1 MAQPRRTLRRRSPA
15 RVPVAMESVESRLL
29 FATFTVSNLND
40 TGPGSFRQAIVDA
53 NAPEAGTDPDLIVFT
68 VSGVITPASPLPDI
82 TDNIDIDALSA
93 QDGTPSIE
101 LRGTNAGATA
111 NGLTIRSTD
120 PVQAS
125 SVLGLIINDFGGA
138 GIDVVGNSN
147 LIGLT
152 YIGTNAAGTAAGPGN
167 DGPGVRIAG
176 NNNFLIDNVIAFN
189 GGDGV
194 EIVSGTGNDVG
205 LNSIFS
211 NGDLGIDL
219 GANGPTANDTLDPD
233 TGANNLQ
240 NAPVIT
246 SITAAPGGGYVVN
259 GTINTTANSDISIV
273 LYTTTADGEG
283 RTIAD
288 SQTPPVTTDASGNAS
303 FSITLPNATA
313 TDYVTATATH
323 IFISQTTDDF
333 SINTSEFSAPVPTE
347 GGGGNLV
354 PEAMFVNGTGW
365 TADFRAELAEE
376 TLGNATLGFQV
387 PLGPAANADELP
399 WSNINIISIRF
410 TGTGTAPVQ
419 GDLALRSGNGI
430 AYNVTGFN
438 WDPGT
443 KVATWTLDKALA
455 NFTTTNR
462 QTEDKVNVD
471 YKSGALIQ
479 RVHVVP
485 GDANRNGNVSPTD
498 YGSVRSGIGRNTVDE
513 GTAPTNYTVFK
524 DINANGNVSPTD
536 IGVVRG
542 NTGANITSVP
552 EPAALGVASISEEL
566 FSSAAIL

>member
-1 MAQPRRTLRRRSPA
+1 
-15 RVPVAMESVESRLL
+15 MESVESRLL
-29 FATFTVSNLND
+29 FATFTVSNLSD
-40 TGPGSFRQAIVDA
+40 SGPGSFRQAIIDA

-68 VSGVITPASPLPDI
+68 VSGVITPGSPLPTI

-101 LRGTNAGATA
+101 LRGTNAGANA
-111 NGLTIRSTD
+111 NGLTITSTD

-125 SVLGLIINDFGGA
+125 SVLGLIINDFSGS
-138 GIDVVGNSN
+138 GISITGNSN

-152 YIGTNAAGTAAGPGN
+152 HIGTNAAGTAAGPGN

-194 EIVSGTGNDVG
+194 EVVSGTGNDVG

-219 GANGPTANDTLDPD
+219 GANGPTANDPLDPD

-259 GTINTTANSDISIV
+259 GTINTAPNSDISIV

-288 SQTPPVTTDASGNAS
+288 SQTPPITTDASGNAS

-347 GGGGNLV
+347 PPPPTTEL
-354 PEAMFVNGTGW
+354 FVSGTAW
-365 TADFRAELAEE
+365 TADFRGELAEE
-376 TLGNATLGFQV
+376 NLGDATLGFRV
-387 PLGPAANADELP
+387 PLGPVANVDELP
-399 WSNINIISIRF
+399 WSNINQISIRV
-410 TGTGTAPVQ
+410 GPGPAPVQ

-430 AYNVTGFN
+430 TYNVTTFN
-438 WDPGT
+438 YDPGT
-443 KVATWTLDKALA
+443 RVATWTLDKPLA

-471 YKSGALIQ
+471 FRGGALLQ

-485 GDANRNGNVSPTD
+485 GDANRNGNVAPTD
-498 YGSVRSGIGRNTVDE
+498 FGTVRSAIGRSTVDE
-513 GTAPTNYTVFK
+513 GSGGTAYTVYK

-552 EPAALGVASISEEL
+552 EPASLDAASISEEL
-566 FSSAAIL
+566 FSNAAIL